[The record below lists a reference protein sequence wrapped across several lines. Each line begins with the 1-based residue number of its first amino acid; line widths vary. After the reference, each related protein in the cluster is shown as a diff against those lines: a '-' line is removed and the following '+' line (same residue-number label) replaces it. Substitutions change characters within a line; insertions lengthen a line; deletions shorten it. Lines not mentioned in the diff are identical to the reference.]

1 MSALLCRVCGLSGA
15 TPGRPCQRCGIVAE
29 ALTPDT
35 KKGVAHFEMGEY
47 AEALGHFEK
56 ALLKKPKSTLALR
69 DCGHAAFH
77 LQEGQKALDYY
88 RQALELQPRLIDAHL
103 NVGLLQAQRG
113 HVNDALFEFLE
124 VLNHLHAFESGAFY
138 LGLLHTPETL
148 ELQVRLQIGLL
159 LKQRGDL
166 EQSVEQFRSI
176 LAKSPHHLLA
186 LGNLGDCLLALERW
200 GDAAAAYRKA
210 LEVLPEGPERDNLQN
225 DLGVAYFRGGE
236 TEKAIERFKGV
247 LKRDPDN
254 VNAVYNL
261 GQVYFHEGLTGRVKR
276 DYEELA
282 KTKDGAAILF
292 ALSKSIADVAGA
304 QRAEG
309 AADQLLIGRSAP
321 MRAVRDL
328 IRRAAAS
335 DATVLILGENGT
347 GKELV
352 ARAIHQQS
360 NRHDRPFLPV
370 ACSAL
375 SETLLESE
383 LFGHEKGSF
392 TGAVGRKI
400 GRFEAAHRG
409 TLFLDEIGEIPP
421 ALQVKLLRVLQ
432 EREFERVGGTET
444 LKVDVRILA
453 ATNRDL
459 KKEVAEGRFRE
470 DLYYRLNVIVIE
482 SPPLRERVDDLPQLL
497 EHFLAKLRKKGSTR
511 FEGITPEALRRL
523 NAYRWPGNVREM
535 ENLVERI
542 VTLYDDT
549 HIRPEHLPAEISG
562 ERRPAPEGVPAVEA
576 RGSSDRPRTG
586 GTVRLED
593 VEREAIQRALVETR
607 FNKKRAAEKLG
618 ISRPTLYQKI
628 RRYQLETPSI

>member
-1 MSALLCRVCGLSGA
+1 MESPTAVCV
-15 TPGRPCQRCGIVAE
+15 QCGIPGEAPSAE
-29 ALTPDT
+29 T
-35 KKGVAHFEMGEY
+35 KKGMADFELGEY
-47 AEALGHFEK
+47 GEALKHFEK
-56 ALLKKPKSTLALR
+56 ALAKKPKSPLALR
-69 DCGHAAFH
+69 DCGHAAYH
-77 LQEGQKALDYY
+77 AQQTQEALDYY
-88 RQALELQPRLIDAHL
+88 HSVLELQPRLLDAHL
-103 NVGLLQAQRG
+103 NLGLLQAQRG
-113 HVNDALFEFLE
+113 HVNDALFEFNE
-124 VLNHLHAFESGAFY
+124 VLQHLHPFEPGSFY
-138 LGLLHTPETL
+138 LGLLHTPGTL
-148 ELQVRLQIGLL
+148 ETQVRLQIGLL

-166 EQSVEQFRSI
+166 EQSLEQFQAI
-176 LAKSPHHLLA
+176 LQKNPKHLLA
-186 LGNLGDCLLALERW
+186 LGNLGDCQLALEKW
-200 GDAAAAYRKA
+200 GDAAQTYRKA
-210 LEVLPEGPERDNLQN
+210 LAVIPEGAERDNLQN

-236 TEKAIERFKGV
+236 TEKAIAQFKGV

-261 GQVYFHEGLTGRVKR
+261 GQVYFQEGLTGRVKR

-304 QRAEG
+304 KGTEN
-309 AADQLLIGRSAP
+309 AADNLLIGRSAP

-328 IRRAAAS
+328 ISRAAAS

-360 NRHDRPFLPV
+360 NRHDKPFLAV

-375 SETLLESE
+375 SESLLESE

-392 TGAVGRKI
+392 TGAVARKI
-400 GRFEAAHRG
+400 GRFEAANHG
-409 TLFLDEIGEIPP
+409 TLFLDEIGEISP

-470 DLYYRLNVIVIE
+470 DLYYRLNVIQVE
-482 SPPLRERVDDLPQLL
+482 MPPLRERTDDLAMLL
-497 EHFLAKLRKKGSTR
+497 EHFLEKLRKKGSTR
-511 FEGITPEALRRL
+511 FEGATPEALRRL
-523 NAYRWPGNVREM
+523 SAHPWPGNVREM
-535 ENLVERI
+535 ENLVERV

-549 HIRPEHLPAEISG
+549 HIRPEHLPPELMG
-562 ERRPAPEGVPAVEA
+562 EASYRPPMPRPSYVDASGVPIAPQGTLEEMEKEAV
-576 RGSSDRPRTG
+576 R
-586 GTVRLED
+586 
-593 VEREAIQRALVETR
+593 RALVEAKY
-607 FNKKRAAEKLG
+607 NKKRAAERLG

-628 RRYQLETPSI
+628 RRYRLEEVAG